1 MKGVVLLSGGL
12 DSTILTYDMVN
23 SGVELEALTFDYG
36 QRHRKEIE
44 YAKRTAEKLG
54 LHHEVI
60 KLPEG
65 VLRSSALID
74 KELPKDVRPTDER
87 QKVTIVPNR
96 NAILLSIAVGYALSR
111 GLDAV
116 LISVHKDDWMIYPD
130 CRPEFL
136 GRFNEAMRVGNELD
150 GPIVL
155 APYIVWHKWEIVKR
169 GAILGVPFEDTWTC
183 YEGGERPCG
192 RCASCLERKE
202 AFMFAGVEDP
212 WEDV

>member
-1 MKGVVLLSGGL
+1 MKGVVLLSGGV
-12 DSTILTYDMVN
+12 DSTVLTYDLVN
-23 SGVELEALTFDYG
+23 SGVELEAITFDYG

-54 LHHEVI
+54 LYHEVI

-74 KELPKDVRPTDER
+74 KELPKDVSPTDER

-111 GLDAV
+111 GLEAV
-116 LISVHKDDWMIYPD
+116 FISAHKDDWAIYPD
-130 CRPEFL
+130 CRPEFF
-136 GRFNEAMRVGNELD
+136 GRFNEAMRAGNELD
-150 GPIVL
+150 KPIVL

-169 GAILGVPFEDTWTC
+169 GAQIGVPFEDTWTC

-202 AFMFAGVEDP
+202 AFMFAGVKDP
-212 WEDV
+212 WSE